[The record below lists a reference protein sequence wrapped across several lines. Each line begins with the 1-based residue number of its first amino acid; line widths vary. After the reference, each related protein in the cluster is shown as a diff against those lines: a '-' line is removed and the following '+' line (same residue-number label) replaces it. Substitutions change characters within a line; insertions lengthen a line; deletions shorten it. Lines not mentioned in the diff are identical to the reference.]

1 MLCETCRW
9 TTRPGFVRAPRA
21 RDADDHGD
29 MIPCPD
35 CGGKH
40 HRALLRRHLRAAG
53 GDHFQQNNRLI
64 YPSRFLHH
72 LPHKNCFAIV
82 PGTGGGIPMGNS
94 LVRNG
99 EVISGAVLAA
109 LGVYIFLQSRAYDY
123 YTADGPGPGFFPT
136 WYGVAIVV
144 LSLALIVGSVRKS
157 GAGRAIDWEATGRAL
172 GTWAAFAVAVALMG
186 TLGFVVSFAL
196 LTFFVVTFV
205 FRRS

>member
-1 MLCETCRW
+1 MLKD
-9 TTRPGFVRAPRA
+9 F
-21 RDADDHGD
+21 
-29 MIPCPD
+29 
-35 CGGKH
+35 
-40 HRALLRRHLRAAG
+40 
-53 GDHFQQNNRLI
+53 
-64 YPSRFLHH
+64 
-72 LPHKNCFAIV
+72 
-82 PGTGGGIPMGNS
+82 
-94 LVRNG
+94 VRNG
-99 EVISGAVLAA
+99 EAISGAVLAA
-109 LGVYIFLQSRAYDY
+109 LGAYIFLQSRAYDY

-205 FRRS
+205 FRRSPMTAGITAVAAALTFHVVFPVVLEVQLPTGVFGF